1 MSGVRTII
9 GKVLVV
15 EIPGP
20 GERVLA
26 RGANRVVTGG
36 LVLLAQRIIDGNS
49 VKLPSEFRLGN
60 SAAITTDSM
69 TGLQGTTVA
78 TIPCTVERRGNV
90 LSWVGTFTYTGQ
102 GTKDCLEIGLFQSS
116 TDGNTMLARFLPLQ
130 QFTIKNGVPIRVT
143 WEIKVGE

>member
-1 MSGVRTII
+1 MDRTVT
-9 GKVLVV
+9 GKVEVWEESL
-15 EIPGP
+15 
-20 GERVLA
+20 GEGKLLA
-26 RGANRVVTGG
+26 RGTNRVVTGG
-36 LVLLAQRIIDGNS
+36 LVLLAQRIIEGNT
-49 VKLPSEFRLGN
+49 VKLPSEFRLGD

>member
-1 MSGVRTII
+1 MDRTVT
-9 GKVLVV
+9 GKVEVW
-15 EIPGP
+15 EGP
-20 GERVLA
+20 LGEGKLLA

-36 LVLLAQRIIDGNS
+36 LVLLAQRIIEGNT

-69 TGLQGTTVA
+69 TGLQGSTVA
-78 TIPCTVERRGNV
+78 TIPCTVSRRGNV
-90 LSWVGTFTYTGQ
+90 LSWVGTFTYAEQ
-102 GTKDCLEIGLFQSS
+102 GTKDCLEIGLFQSQAN
-116 TDGNTMLARFLPLQ
+116 GNTMLARFLPLQ

>member
-1 MSGVRTII
+1 MDRTVT
-9 GKVLVV
+9 GKVEVWEESL
-15 EIPGP
+15 
-20 GERVLA
+20 GEGKLLA

-36 LVLLAQRIIDGNS
+36 LVLLAQRIIEGNT
-49 VKLPSEFRLGN
+49 VKLPSEFRLGD

-130 QFTIKNGVPIRVT
+130 QFTIKNRVPIRVT

>member
-1 MSGVRTII
+1 MDRTVT
-9 GKVLVV
+9 GKVEVW
-15 EIPGP
+15 EGSQ
-20 GERVLA
+20 GEGKLLA

-36 LVLLAQRIIDGNS
+36 LVLLAQRILEGNT
-49 VKLPSEFRLGN
+49 VKLPLEFRLGD

-69 TGLQGTTVA
+69 TGLQGSTVA
-78 TIPCTVERRGNV
+78 TIPCTVERRSNV

-102 GTKDCLEIGLFQSS
+102 GTKDCLEIGLFQSQA
-116 TDGNTMLARFLPLQ
+116 DGNTMLARFLPLQ

>member
-1 MSGVRTII
+1 MNRTVT
-9 GKVLVV
+9 GKVEVWEESPSGRKL
-15 EIPGP
+15 
-20 GERVLA
+20 LA

-36 LVLLAQRIIDGNS
+36 LVLLAQRILEGNT
-49 VKLPSEFRLGN
+49 VKLPSEFRLGD
-60 SAAITTDSM
+60 SVAITTDSM
-69 TGLQGTTVA
+69 TGLQGSTVA

-102 GTKDCLEIGLFQSS
+102 GTKDCLEIGLFQSQA
-116 TDGNTMLARFLPLQ
+116 DGNTMLARFLPLQ

>member
-1 MSGVRTII
+1 MDRTVT
-9 GKVLVV
+9 GKVEVWEGSSFPRKL
-15 EIPGP
+15 
-20 GERVLA
+20 LA

-36 LVLLAQRIIDGNS
+36 LVLLAQRILEGNT

-60 SAAITTDSM
+60 SSAITTDSM
-69 TGLQGTTVA
+69 TGLQGSTVA

-90 LSWVGTFTYTGQ
+90 LSWMGTFTYTGQ
-102 GTKDCLEIGLFQSS
+102 GTKDCLEIGLFQSQA
-116 TDGNTMLARFLPLQ
+116 DGNTMLARFLPLQ

>member
-1 MSGVRTII
+1 MNRTVT
-9 GKVLVV
+9 GKVEVW
-15 EIPGP
+15 EEQGAR
-20 GERVLA
+20 ERLLA

-36 LVLLAQRIIDGNS
+36 LVLLAQRIIEGNS
-49 VKLPSEFRLGN
+49 VKLPSEFRLGD

-69 TGLQGTTVA
+69 TGLQGSTVA

-102 GTKDCLEIGLFQSS
+102 GTKDCLEIGLFQSQA
-116 TDGNTMLARFLPLQ
+116 DGNTMLARFLPLQ

>member
-1 MSGVRTII
+1 MDRTVT
-9 GKVLVV
+9 GKVEVWEGSL
-15 EIPGP
+15 
-20 GERVLA
+20 GEGKLLA

-36 LVLLAQRIIDGNS
+36 LVLLAQRILEGNT
-49 VKLPSEFRLGN
+49 VKLPSEFRLGD
-60 SAAITTDSM
+60 STAITTDSM
-69 TGLQGTTVA
+69 TGLQGSTVA

-90 LSWVGTFTYTGQ
+90 LSWVGTFTYTRQ
-102 GTKDCLEIGLFQSS
+102 ETKDCLEIGLFQSQ

>member
-1 MSGVRTII
+1 MDRTVT
-9 GKVLVV
+9 GKVEVW
-15 EIPGP
+15 EGP
-20 GERVLA
+20 SGGRKLLA

-36 LVLLAQRIIDGNS
+36 LVLLAQRILEGNT

-69 TGLQGTTVA
+69 TGLQGSTVA
-78 TIPCTVERRGNV
+78 TIPCTVSRRGNV
-90 LSWVGTFTYTGQ
+90 LSWMGTFTYAEQ
-102 GTKDCLEIGLFQSS
+102 GTKDCLEIGLFQSQAN
-116 TDGNTMLARFLPLQ
+116 GNTMLARFLPLQ

>member
-1 MSGVRTII
+1 MDRTVT
-9 GKVLVV
+9 GKVEVWEESPSSRRL
-15 EIPGP
+15 
-20 GERVLA
+20 LA

-36 LVLLAQRIIDGNS
+36 LVLLAQRILEGNT

-69 TGLQGTTVA
+69 TGLQGSTVA
-78 TIPCTVERRGNV
+78 TIPCSVSRRGNV

-102 GTKDCLEIGLFQSS
+102 GTKDCLEIGLFQSQA
-116 TDGNTMLARFLPLQ
+116 DGNTMLARFLPLQ

>member
-1 MSGVRTII
+1 MDRTVT
-9 GKVLVV
+9 GKVEVWEGSLS
-15 EIPGP
+15 EGKL
-20 GERVLA
+20 LA

-36 LVLLAQRIIDGNS
+36 LVLLAQRILEGNT
-49 VKLPSEFRLGN
+49 VKLPSEFRLGD

-69 TGLQGTTVA
+69 TGLQGSTVA

-102 GTKDCLEIGLFQSS
+102 GTKDCLEIGLFQSQA
-116 TDGNTMLARFLPLQ
+116 DGNTMLARFLPLQ
-130 QFTIKNGVPIRVT
+130 QFTIKDRVPIRVT

>member
-1 MSGVRTII
+1 MDRTVT
-9 GKVLVV
+9 GKVEVW
-15 EIPGP
+15 EESPGA
-20 GERVLA
+20 RKLLA

-36 LVLLAQRIIDGNS
+36 LVLLAQRILEGNT
-49 VKLPSEFRLGN
+49 VKLPSEFRLGD

-69 TGLQGTTVA
+69 TGLQGSTVA

-90 LSWVGTFTYTGQ
+90 LSWMGTFTYTGQ
-102 GTKDCLEIGLFQSS
+102 ETKDCLEIGLFQSQA
-116 TDGNTMLARFLPLQ
+116 DGNTMLARFLPLQ